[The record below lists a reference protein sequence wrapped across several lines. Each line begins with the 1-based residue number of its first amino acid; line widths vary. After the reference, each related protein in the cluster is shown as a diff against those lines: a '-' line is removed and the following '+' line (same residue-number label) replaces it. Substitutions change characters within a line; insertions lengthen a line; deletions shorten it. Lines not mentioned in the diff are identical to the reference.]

1 MGAYYFK
8 LSTACVLN
16 INTISGL
23 ARSEVLRGDFDE
35 IEGDTRPGGP
45 QKSIEGW
52 IIFVTNVHI
61 EATEN
66 DIFDKFSEFG
76 LYLWDLFC
84 FFVGLTPFI
93 SFVFLNFNSTF
104 LVISEL
110 SPHFYSRLEA
120 QPLFR

>member
-1 MGAYYFK
+1 MITFK
-8 LSTACVLN
+8 TSGLARSEVLRV
-16 INTISGL
+16 ITFKTSGL

-35 IEGDTRPGGP
+35 IEGDTRPGAP

-76 LYLWDLFC
+76 
-84 FFVGLTPFI
+84 
-93 SFVFLNFNSTF
+93 
-104 LVISEL
+104 
-110 SPHFYSRLEA
+110 
-120 QPLFR
+120 

>member
-1 MGAYYFK
+1 MCIEHK
-8 LSTACVLN
+8 HN
-16 INTISGL
+16 IISGL

-76 LYLWDLFC
+76 L
-84 FFVGLTPFI
+84 
-93 SFVFLNFNSTF
+93 
-104 LVISEL
+104 
-110 SPHFYSRLEA
+110 
-120 QPLFR
+120 

>member
-1 MGAYYFK
+1 MSRGVTSC
-8 LSTACVLN
+8 LHPPNSP
-16 INTISGL
+16 GL

-76 LYLWDLFC
+76 
-84 FFVGLTPFI
+84 
-93 SFVFLNFNSTF
+93 
-104 LVISEL
+104 
-110 SPHFYSRLEA
+110 
-120 QPLFR
+120 